1 MYNNFF
7 NFISNCKSNRI
18 NEANLPSFQFCTDSR
33 NIIKDSWFIA
43 LKGANF
49 DGHDFCQMAI
59 DNGIKGLIIN
69 DNFDIQTLKNTN
81 NLSIIQV
88 QNTLKTYQEIA
99 NYYRKHLKNKTKFIA
114 ITGSNGKTTT
124 KEILYLVLKQKYKT
138 QCSLS
143 NENNEIG
150 VPKNILN
157 INENTQIFIAECGM
171 RGLNQIQELVEIIEP
186 DYTAITN
193 IGNSHIGILGS
204 REKIAQAK
212 SEIFRF
218 APADSLAFI
227 PANEDLLEKWT
238 NLENN
243 NKKINIKYFDFSKVQ
258 NIEFKNNFLYFTYH
272 NYQFSLASSNLTTI
286 YNACLV
292 IEIALELNLNY
303 TEIQKGLAEYK
314 PSSGRGALIEL
325 KSGVQIIDETYNA
338 SPDSVVALAK
348 SLNYLGKNKQKVLI
362 LGEIAELGSSGEE
375 LLISMQADLLKN
387 LDHIILIGKGNY
399 NLAKNLDQKAHYF
412 NEKKEALDFLKENN
426 YLNENYLLGFKA
438 SRISKLEEM
447 INDLQKILS

>member
-1 MYNNFF
+1 
-7 NFISNCKSNRI
+7 
-18 NEANLPSFQFCTDSR
+18 
-33 NIIKDSWFIA
+33 
-43 LKGANF
+43 
-49 DGHDFCQMAI
+49 
-59 DNGIKGLIIN
+59 
-69 DNFDIQTLKNTN
+69 
-81 NLSIIQV
+81 
-88 QNTLKTYQEIA
+88 
-99 NYYRKHLKNKTKFIA
+99 
-114 ITGSNGKTTT
+114 
-124 KEILYLVLKQKYKT
+124 
-138 QCSLS
+138 
-143 NENNEIG
+143 
-150 VPKNILN
+150 
-157 INENTQIFIAECGM
+157 M

-243 NKKINIKYFDFSKVQ
+243 NKKINIKYFDFSTVQ

>member
-1 MYNNFF
+1 
-7 NFISNCKSNRI
+7 
-18 NEANLPSFQFCTDSR
+18 
-33 NIIKDSWFIA
+33 
-43 LKGANF
+43 
-49 DGHDFCQMAI
+49 
-59 DNGIKGLIIN
+59 
-69 DNFDIQTLKNTN
+69 
-81 NLSIIQV
+81 
-88 QNTLKTYQEIA
+88 
-99 NYYRKHLKNKTKFIA
+99 
-114 ITGSNGKTTT
+114 
-124 KEILYLVLKQKYKT
+124 
-138 QCSLS
+138 
-143 NENNEIG
+143 
-150 VPKNILN
+150 
-157 INENTQIFIAECGM
+157 M

-204 REKIAQAK
+204 RVKIAQAK

-218 APADSLAFI
+218 APADSFAFI

-243 NKKINIKYFDFSKVQ
+243 NKKINIKYFDFSTVQ